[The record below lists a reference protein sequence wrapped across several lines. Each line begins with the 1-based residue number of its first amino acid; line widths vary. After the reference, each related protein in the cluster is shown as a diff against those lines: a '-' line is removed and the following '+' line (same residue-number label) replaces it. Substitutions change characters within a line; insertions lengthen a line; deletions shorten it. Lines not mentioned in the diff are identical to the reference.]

1 MSPGF
6 VLFFFCSRILEM
18 RERLPE
24 RCEQQKKQQPPDVS
38 CWAACWQVL
47 WGFSSCFSRFAV
59 DVYGTAEKREKK
71 RMRRKDNAS
80 LGMSA
85 SINTNQL
92 AIHCL
97 VTTESAAVPFRA
109 PTAALKE
116 SLISCFQR
124 CCPPPPPKPPDR
136 HTHTNPHTNANTLS
150 PLLLV

>member
-1 MSPGF
+1 MF
-6 VLFFFCSRILEM
+6 CFFSVQESW
-18 RERLPE
+18 
-24 RCEQQKKQQPPDVS
+24 RCERDCQRDVS
-38 CWAACWQVL
+38 SRKSNSLPMCHVGQLVDKCC
-47 WGFSSCFSRFAV
+47 GFSSCFSRFAV

-71 RMRRKDNAS
+71 RVRRKDNAS